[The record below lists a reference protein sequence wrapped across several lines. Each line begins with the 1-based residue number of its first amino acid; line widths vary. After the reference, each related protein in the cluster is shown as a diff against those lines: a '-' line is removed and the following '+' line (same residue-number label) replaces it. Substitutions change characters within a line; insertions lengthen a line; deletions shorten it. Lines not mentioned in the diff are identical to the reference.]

1 MKHEN
6 QLRDRAQ
13 GTLPRSQKG
22 PVGPAP
28 QLKEP
33 FQAVVDTVSSWAGV
47 TKTVHWH
54 FADQSRVDG
63 VDFYVADEELGHI
76 HLDGEIHL
84 ATTRALADV
93 LIAEGVAK
101 HFRYQTGWVEAD
113 IRRIG
118 TAAGAALFRRNYER
132 LQGLI

>member
-1 MKHEN
+1 MQDK
-6 QLRDRAQ
+6 AQ

-28 QLKEP
+28 HLKEP
-33 FQAVVDTVSSWAGV
+33 LQTVIDEVSSWAGV

-63 VDFYVADEELGHI
+63 VDFYVVDEELGHV

-93 LIAEGVAK
+93 LVAEGAAK

-118 TAAGAALFRRNYER
+118 TVAAAALFRRNYDR
-132 LQGLI
+132 LQTLI

>member
-1 MKHEN
+1 MKQVN
-6 QLRDRAQ
+6 QLRDKAV
-13 GTLPRSQKG
+13 GTLLRSQKG

-33 FQAVVDTVSSWAGV
+33 LQTVIDEVSSWVGV

-63 VDFYVADEELGHI
+63 IDFYVADGELGHV

-84 ATTRALADV
+84 ATTQALADMLV
-93 LIAEGVAK
+93 AEGAAK
-101 HFRYQTGWVEAD
+101 HFRHQKGWVEAD

-118 TAAGAALFRRNYER
+118 IAAAAALFRRNYER
-132 LQGLI
+132 LHTLI